1 MSDEIN
7 AVNENTTNVVAD
19 DKPTAE
25 VQSILLMPYIITGL
39 VTMLITFLLSFA
51 AFQYWQSNYQ
61 PRFLTVQMDEVLSNH
76 ILEIGAT
83 TMSDQKKAEY
93 ALAWSRALEET
104 INELT
109 EDNRTIVL
117 TQNATIAG
125 VEDFTEFV
133 EVSAKRKVGGVNDFA
148 K

>member
-1 MSDEIN
+1 MSNEIN

>member
-83 TMSDQKKAEY
+83 SMSDQKKAEY

>member
-7 AVNENTTNVVAD
+7 AVNENTTDVVVD
-19 DKPTAE
+19 DKNTAE

-39 VTMLITFLLSFA
+39 ITMLITFLLSFA